1 MSATNRLSIGP
12 AAIAGGEPERLPLA
26 DGELLFWPRVDLGDD
41 DDALLRRLIAES
53 DWRQERIKVY
63 GKSYLQPRLS
73 AWYGDRGY
81 RYSGIR
87 LEPAPWSE
95 ALGALR
101 RRVEALT
108 GTDYNSVLLNY
119 YRDHHDSMG
128 MHADDERDL
137 GERPAIASLS
147 LGATREFRLTHRHH
161 RERPAI
167 RLALPSGSLLLM
179 RGETQRYWKHGIARQ
194 RQPCGARINLTFR
207 KILADG
213 ASAGGS

>member
-1 MSATNRLSIGP
+1 MNAVNRSPVTEG
-12 AAIAGGEPERLPLA
+12 PERLPFA

-41 DDALLRRLIAES
+41 DDALLQQLIAGC
-53 DWRQERIKVY
+53 DWRQQRITVY

-87 LEPAPWSE
+87 LEPSPWTAKLA
-95 ALGALR
+95 ALK
-101 RRVEALT
+101 RRVEDLT

-119 YRDHHDSMG
+119 YRDQDDSMG

-147 LGATREFRLTHRHH
+147 LGATRELRLRHRQD
-161 RERPAI
+161 RDRPTI

-194 RQPCGARINLTFR
+194 RKPCGARINLTFR
-207 KILADG
+207 KIVTPDG
-213 ASAGGS
+213 AAQHS